1 MILFDTLIKG
11 GTVVTETGSGLL
23 EVGITDGKIAALLE
37 PGTEANAKTIIDAK
51 GHHVLPGAIDIHF
64 HVRAPA
70 YPQRGTVASETRAAA
85 AGGVTTL
92 FEMPISKPCCATPE
106 IFRQRRA
113 LFSQDAYV
121 NFALYGAPGLLN
133 AHYIAEMIAEGAIGF
148 KIFMTEAPQ
157 GRDDE
162 FSGLCLPGE
171 GDLFQ
176 GLQLLAKTK
185 AVTVVHAE
193 SNPLLGH
200 FSERLKQTGRNDAR
214 NHGESRPSV
223 VEALAIAKLLTMNEV
238 LKAKLHIAHVS
249 SRHAAATL
257 KKYQPFMDVTGE
269 TCPQYLLFTEE
280 ALAKYG
286 SYAKVNPPL
295 RSKDDQEALWDA
307 LSDGTLISVTTD
319 HSPFTMEEK
328 EKAKT
333 DFWAAPPGAPGV
345 EELVPAMLDAVAKG
359 RLKLEQV
366 VQLIS
371 TNGAKRFGIYP
382 QKGVIVE
389 GSDADVIIVDLAA
402 TTTIDKARLLTQA
415 RLCDYL
421 YDGMTFQG
429 KVLRTI
435 LAGQTIFEEG
445 EIVGKPGFGT
455 FVRPLYD

>member
-1 MILFDTLIKG
+1 
-11 GTVVTETGSGLL
+11 
-23 EVGITDGKIAALLE
+23 
-37 PGTEANAKTIIDAK
+37 
-51 GHHVLPGAIDIHF
+51 
-64 HVRAPA
+64 
-70 YPQRGTVASETRAAA
+70 
-85 AGGVTTL
+85 
-92 FEMPISKPCCATPE
+92 
-106 IFRQRRA
+106 
-113 LFSQDAYV
+113 
-121 NFALYGAPGLLN
+121 
-133 AHYIAEMIAEGAIGF
+133 
-148 KIFMTEAPQ
+148 
-157 GRDDE
+157 
-162 FSGLCLPGE
+162 
-171 GDLFQ
+171 
-176 GLQLLAKTK
+176 
-185 AVTVVHAE
+185 
-193 SNPLLGH
+193 
-200 FSERLKQTGRNDAR
+200 
-214 NHGESRPSV
+214 
-223 VEALAIAKLLTMNEV
+223 
-238 LKAKLHIAHVS
+238 
-249 SRHAAATL
+249 
-257 KKYQPFMDVTGE
+257 
-269 TCPQYLLFTEE
+269 
-280 ALAKYG
+280 
-286 SYAKVNPPL
+286 
-295 RSKDDQEALWDA
+295 LWDA